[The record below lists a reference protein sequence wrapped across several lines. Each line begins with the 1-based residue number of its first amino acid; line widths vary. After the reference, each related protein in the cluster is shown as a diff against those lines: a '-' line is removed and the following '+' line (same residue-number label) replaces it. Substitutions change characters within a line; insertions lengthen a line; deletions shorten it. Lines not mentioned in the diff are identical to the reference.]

1 METKQMTVADLNVV
15 FGKNEEPMIKWIDE
29 IILPA
34 LKSNII
40 READRSTKYFF
51 WNVSLLEIRPDEY
64 VICGLLI
71 KDTILDV
78 DTRFHEGMG
87 LEYLDLHVQSSPYS
101 AFIIYLKNHKMALV
115 KNGKGSPNIKNFGST
130 FKDVI
135 YGYTKKENARR
146 KAENED
152 ILPFS
157 CIHLTGIKTE
167 ESVRNA
173 LKGVKKIDEL
183 KLKFYPLNSE
193 WDDGSLMGAI
203 DEQWRQVLQSKTG
216 SMVFNSPK
224 SFEGV
229 AKVAE
234 NIEGYADVE
243 LKVKYPNDNLL
254 DGSRSVTIKNG
265 NLSENTSIDISGE
278 LNEAYNEIDGYCKE
292 KKPMNKM
299 TNNMII
305 DYQKYLE
312 KKGK

>member
-1 METKQMTVADLNVV
+1 M
-15 FGKNEEPMIKWIDE
+15 
-29 IILPA
+29 
-34 LKSNII
+34 
-40 READRSTKYFF
+40 
-51 WNVSLLEIRPDEY
+51 
-64 VICGLLI
+64 
-71 KDTILDV
+71 
-78 DTRFHEGMG
+78 
-87 LEYLDLHVQSSPYS
+87 
-101 AFIIYLKNHKMALV
+101 
-115 KNGKGSPNIKNFGST
+115 KG
-130 FKDVI
+130 
-135 YGYTKKENARR
+135 
-146 KAENED
+146 
-152 ILPFS
+152 
-157 CIHLTGIKTE
+157 
-167 ESVRNA
+167 
-173 LKGVKKIDEL
+173 
-183 KLKFYPLNSE
+183 
-193 WDDGSLMGAI
+193 
-203 DEQWRQVLQSKTG
+203 
-216 SMVFNSPK
+216 VFNSPK